1 MKSKEKYS
9 VDIFRLKPGTYSY
22 EFGIDADLFQQF
34 EGSPVTNASG
44 KVFLTLTKQESLIRA
59 EMDFKVGLPLVCD
72 RSLREFTYD
81 MNEAHEVLFK
91 FGDEEM
97 EMDDDVYI
105 ITRNTQRIDFS
116 GFIYEFIILA
126 VPMKKVHPDLEDES
140 EEEII
145 YTSETEHTEDND
157 SDETDPRWE
166 MLKKLKKN

>member
-1 MKSKEKYS
+1 
-9 VDIFRLKPGTYSY
+9 
-22 EFGIDADLFQQF
+22 
-34 EGSPVTNASG
+34 
-44 KVFLTLTKQESLIRA
+44 
-59 EMDFKVGLPLVCD
+59 MDFKVGLPLVCD